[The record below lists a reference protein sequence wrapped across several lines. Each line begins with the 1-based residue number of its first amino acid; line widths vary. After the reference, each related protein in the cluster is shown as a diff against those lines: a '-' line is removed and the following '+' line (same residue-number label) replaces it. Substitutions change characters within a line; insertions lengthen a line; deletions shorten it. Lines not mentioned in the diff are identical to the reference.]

1 MALDALK
8 SALPQGDLLL
18 NLRAVVDRATLT
30 PQQLW
35 GTLLVTAI
43 AVRSPAV
50 LGAVAPE
57 AREALTPEAFAQART
72 TGADMVLSN
81 VFFRTRHLLS
91 DPVYGT
97 LRTGLR
103 TGVPHAPGGV
113 DRLDVE
119 LWSLA
124 ASAIGGCPDCL
135 DAHEAPLRRAGV
147 SPETV
152 QEAFRAAAV
161 IQAVATALEADAVLA
176 GLPPATPGPDPDPE
190 QAAD

>member
-1 MALDALK
+1 MALDTLK
-8 SALPQGDLLL
+8 SALAPGDLLL

-35 GTLLVTAI
+35 GTLLVSAI

-50 LGAVAPE
+50 LRAVAAE
-57 AREALTPEAFAQART
+57 AREAMTPEAFEEARS
-72 TGADMVLSN
+72 TGSSMAMSN

-103 TGVPHAPGGV
+103 TGLPHTAGGA

-147 SPETV
+147 APETV

-161 IQAVATALEADAVLA
+161 IQAVATALEADEVLA
-176 GLPPATPGPDPDPE
+176 EADE
-190 QAAD
+190 RAASGS